1 MKLHKITVAITTHN
15 PSHVYRSL
23 SFGIC
28 KDSQWDISLCA
39 AEMANPELLGK
50 VSVCVSEERGRSFLE
65 VSCIPI
71 RTTINNDIFFI
82 HLEAFVDIS
91 FFSSL
96 LQRYYQNQTTAA
108 SRKSQQGIPSLSIAG
123 KLCLHLKI
131 QPKKWQNFG

>member
-1 MKLHKITVAITTHN
+1 MELYKITVAITTHN
-15 PSHVYRSL
+15 PSHVCRSL

-50 VSVCVSEERGRSFLE
+50 VSVCVSEERGRSFME

-96 LQRYYQNQTTAA
+96 L
-108 SRKSQQGIPSLSIAG
+108 
-123 KLCLHLKI
+123 
-131 QPKKWQNFG
+131 